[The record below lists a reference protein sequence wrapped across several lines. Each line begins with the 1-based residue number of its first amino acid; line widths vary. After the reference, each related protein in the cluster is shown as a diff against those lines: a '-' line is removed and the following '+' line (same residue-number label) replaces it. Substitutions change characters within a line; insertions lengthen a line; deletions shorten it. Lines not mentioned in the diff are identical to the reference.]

1 METKRS
7 ATVEKLRTPTLPPAA
22 RTAANQTPSVGTLIE
37 QLLGRVHGLEV
48 EMDHLSVRLREMEA
62 AHFGEPSRLEA
73 ERGGADVTAEQVVV
87 QKQYACIR
95 KQDWEALASLYHPLV
110 RYSDPDVDL
119 TGREQAVE
127 RARQLEAPFSDVNL
141 DVSLVSAGSGFAIA
155 EWVYSAA
162 NHNALTLPAGVDLPA
177 TGKRVRLP
185 GISVFQIEGDLV
197 VAERSYWDNAAL
209 YSQLGVLPQVSL
221 FGSW

>member
-1 METKRS
+1 
-7 ATVEKLRTPTLPPAA
+7 
-22 RTAANQTPSVGTLIE
+22 LIE
-37 QLLGRVHGLEV
+37 QLLARVHGLEV
-48 EMDHLSVRLREMEA
+48 ELQHLSVRLSDMEG
-62 AHFGEPSRLEA
+62 AHFEEPSRLEA
-73 ERGGADVTAEQVVV
+73 ARGGAGPTAEQALV

-95 KQDWEALASLYHPLV
+95 KRDWDALASLYHPLV

-119 TGREQAVE
+119 TGREKVVE
-127 RARQLEAPFSDVNL
+127 RARRLEAPFSDVKL
-141 DVSLVSAGSGFAIA
+141 DVSFVPAGSGCAVC

-162 NHNALTLPAGVDLPA
+162 NHDALTLPDGVDLPA
-177 TGKRVRLP
+177 TGKRISLA